1 MDEWSADST
10 PGWHVQIFCLQHS
23 RHRSQKLFA
32 NNILAQKSNFPLVA
46 NILKTTLSQGICNV
60 ETSHITTA
68 PLFLETGGLV
78 VGELDLFN

>member
-32 NNILAQKSNFPLVA
+32 NNIPGQKSNFPLV
-46 NILKTTLSQGICNV
+46 NILKTTLSQGISNL
-60 ETSHITTA
+60 ETSDITTGS
-68 PLFLETGGLV
+68 LFLETGGLV
-78 VGELDLFN
+78 VGKFDLFN